1 MQALAEDAQR
11 PHSPPPP
18 GPAARFCCCR
28 GGLAEAG
35 MSLQAG
41 GGGARANPCH
51 WCCAR
56 ALSCVGRAP
65 ANPSGHLGVLLVS
78 PQNKTPGSCCCPCSW
93 FGRGLGPPLGAA
105 EAGRLS
111 SLTKPFLR
119 CPIEMPGVGRAPQP
133 APTFRISPPAPRLG
147 PYGLGE
153 PWSGGAA
160 AELPARLL
168 SSPESQSLGT
178 GSVPASSSSS
188 SSLPCTSLLP
198 KKTAAESSLHKRKKR
213 ALGMMRNM
221 FRGEPRAA
229 RHAKRNSGA

>member
-1 MQALAEDAQR
+1 MLSAPTAPPRALLLASAAAEGVWQR
-11 PHSPPPP
+11 QGCP
-18 GPAARFCCCR
+18 CR
-28 GGLAEAG
+28 L
-35 MSLQAG
+35 G

-78 PQNKTPGSCCCPCSW
+78 PQNKTPSSCCCPCSW

-119 CPIEMPGVGRAPQP
+119 CPIEVPGVGRAPQP

-178 GSVPASSSSS
+178 GWVPASSSSS

-198 KKTAAESSLHKRKKR
+198 EKQPRR
-213 ALGMMRNM
+213 AHCIS
-221 FRGEPRAA
+221 A
-229 RHAKRNSGA
+229 RSGLWE